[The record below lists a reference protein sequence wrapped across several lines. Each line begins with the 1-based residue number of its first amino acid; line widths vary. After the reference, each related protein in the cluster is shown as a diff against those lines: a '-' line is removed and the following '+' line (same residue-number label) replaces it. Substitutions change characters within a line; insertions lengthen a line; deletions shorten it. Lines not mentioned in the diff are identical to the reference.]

1 MADAYNN
8 IEENK
13 IEKSLRNSE
22 AFKNALDRA
31 SKGDFDEDLQSAT
44 NMDLLKVTEK
54 FVIREIFSLE
64 KGTTYF
70 KLYKEVYYVE
80 DPHKYY
86 FDTVNPSVY
95 RRIAGQKETG
105 DKEWAKR
112 IAKEYGCAIIYRET
126 KTTTE
131 KATTKKSRKIDVVK
145 PKANA

>member
-1 MADAYNN
+1 MTDAYKN

-22 AFKNALDRA
+22 AFKNALHRA
-31 SKGDFDEDLQSAT
+31 AKGDFDEDLQSAT
-44 NMDLLKVTEK
+44 GMDLLKVTET
-54 FVIREIFSLE
+54 FIIREIFCLE

-86 FDTVNPSVY
+86 FDTVNPTVY

-105 DKEWAKR
+105 DKKWAER
-112 IAKEYGCAIIYRET
+112 IAQEYGCAIVMREA
-126 KTTTE
+126 K
-131 KATTKKSRKIDVVK
+131 KATTKKAKKAVDVVK
-145 PKANA
+145 PKA

>member
-13 IEKSLRNSE
+13 IEKSLRNSK
-22 AFKNALDRA
+22 AFKNALHRA
-31 SKGDFDEDLQSAT
+31 SKGDFDDDLQSAT

-54 FVIREIFSLE
+54 FVIREIFCLE
-64 KGTTYF
+64 KGSTYF

-86 FDTVNPSVY
+86 FDTVNPGVY

-105 DKEWAKR
+105 DKKWAER
-112 IAKEYGCAIIYRET
+112 IAKEYGCDIVCRET
-126 KTTTE
+126 KTTAK
-131 KATTKKSRKIDVVK
+131 KATAKKSRKIDVVK
-145 PKANA
+145 PKADA